1 MSRQTRDTDGVSL
14 RSATFWLE
22 LVVYAALIVGYLYLV
37 LQTLDRP
44 LARMFENHR
53 AEYAVVALVLI
64 LLQGAALEILTKVL
78 VGLFSRRR

>member
-37 LQTLDRP
+37 LRTLDRP

-53 AEYAVVALVLI
+53 GEYAVVALVLI